1 MAEIKIKNLAY
12 EISKALEEYTTEVEE
27 KLDDVKKE
35 VANETVKLLKQTSPK
50 KTGDY
55 ARGWARK
62 RVGTAEVVHNRTD
75 YQLTHLLE
83 YGHATKNG
91 GRTKAYP
98 HIGPAEEKAVNEY
111 VKRAEKVIRGDA

>member
-1 MAEIKIKNLAY
+1 MAEIKIKNLFF

-50 KTGDY
+50 KTGHY

-62 RVGTAEVVHNRTD
+62 RVGTAEVVYNRTD

-98 HIGPAEEKAVNEY
+98 HIGPAEEKAVDEY

>member
-83 YGHATKNG
+83 YGHATKTEDG
-91 GRTKAYP
+91 QKPIR
-98 HIGPAEEKAVNEY
+98 ISGPQK
-111 VKRAEKVIRGDA
+111 KRRLMNTSSVQRR